1 MMAIT
6 QRNLVFAHVLSMRS
20 IGSFEATL
28 DPEEADLSPKLVR
41 YLVAAAWYG
50 DHDRFTCAEP

>member
-1 MMAIT
+1 MVAIT

-20 IGSFEATL
+20 IKSFEATL
-28 DPEEADLSPKLVR
+28 DLEEADLPPKLVR

-50 DHDRFTCAEP
+50 DHDRFTCTEP